1 MDDEAVE
8 TWKEYILIK
17 SLKNPLNRKEK
28 FLAIRKKNS
37 MNTSFPYLKMTFPV
51 KNQRISISD
60 TFLLNK

>member
-28 FLAIRKKNS
+28 FLAIRKKI
-37 MNTSFPYLKMTFPV
+37 
-51 KNQRISISD
+51 Q
-60 TFLLNK
+60 